1 MINKKIFSILLLFSI
16 TMFSSTSY
24 ADSVN
29 TSISGNESVAIKTSS
44 VESKTP
50 SETTNI
56 KKSNDITWNGR
67 EDTITYANFLKEVDN
82 NKVKSVIFSA
92 DIMENLQARVLFKDG
107 EQKKVYLVSRNLDT
121 FAETLKSKGVDVDV
135 VKSFSDLENESKSP
149 IENGLMTILSLLKTL
164 AYLVMYIV
172 IFVAIMMFVQR
183 KMLGFSSKKNQK
195 INPKDI
201 DVTFN
206 DIAGNDEAKKD
217 IMEVVEFMKNKNKY
231 DKLGA
236 KLPRGILLSGDP
248 GNGKTML
255 AKAIAK
261 ECDAAFF
268 QASGSEFIEVFAGL
282 GASRVRDLFKKARKS
297 KRAVIFIDEIDTIG
311 GKRGN
316 IRSHSEG
323 EQTLNQLL
331 TEMDGFNSHKH
342 EILVVAATNRI
353 DVLDEALLRPGRFDR
368 KIMINKPSHQGRI
381 DILNVYLNKVKIE
394 TEGSLDPNIDVDII
408 SRLTVGFSGA
418 ELANLV
424 NEALIRAA
432 KKDSNCLTQQDL
444 LDARNKIL
452 LGDPRADI
460 KMVEKERRITAIH
473 ESGHAIVSL
482 VVSKDPIET
491 VTITPHGMALGF
503 VLRVPEKENWMVSK
517 DSLNKEMQVLMGG
530 RAAEDLILGEN
541 TTGAMSDMEK
551 AYEMAMS
558 MTTKWGMGEVLANIS
573 VKELNSLSDGTRK
586 DVDREVIELVRSNYD
601 QAKTIL
607 SRYPKVMDRMVSILM
622 EKESIDKDDVVKIWK
637 EETDEDPYWIKI
649 QPYSL

>member
-1 MINKKIFSILLLFSI
+1 MINKKIFSILLFSI

-24 ADSVN
+24 ADSVS

-56 KKSNDITWNGR
+56 KKSNDITWNGK
-67 EDTITYANFLKEVDN
+67 EDTITYADFLKEVDN

-92 DIMENLQARVLFKDG
+92 DIMENLQARVLFKGG

-149 IENGLMTILSLLKTL
+149 IENGFMTILSLLKTL

>member
-1 MINKKIFSILLLFSI
+1 MINKKIFSILLFSI

-29 TSISGNESVAIKTSS
+29 ASISGNESVAIKTSS
-44 VESKTP
+44 VESKTH

-67 EDTITYANFLKEVDN
+67 EDTITYADFLKEVDN

-149 IENGLMTILSLLKTL
+149 IENGLMTILALLKTL

>member
-1 MINKKIFSILLLFSI
+1 MINKKIFSILLFSI

-67 EDTITYANFLKEVDN
+67 EDTITYADFLKEVDN

>member
-1 MINKKIFSILLLFSI
+1 MINKKIFSILLFSI

-56 KKSNDITWNGR
+56 KKSNDMTWNGK
-67 EDTITYANFLKEVDN
+67 EDTITYADFLKEVDN

-92 DIMENLQARVLFKDG
+92 DIMENLQARVLFKGG

-149 IENGLMTILSLLKTL
+149 IENGFMTILSLLKTL

>member
-1 MINKKIFSILLLFSI
+1 
-16 TMFSSTSY
+16 
-24 ADSVN
+24 
-29 TSISGNESVAIKTSS
+29 
-44 VESKTP
+44 
-50 SETTNI
+50 
-56 KKSNDITWNGR
+56 
-67 EDTITYANFLKEVDN
+67 
-82 NKVKSVIFSA
+82 
-92 DIMENLQARVLFKDG
+92 
-107 EQKKVYLVSRNLDT
+107 
-121 FAETLKSKGVDVDV
+121 
-135 VKSFSDLENESKSP
+135 
-149 IENGLMTILSLLKTL
+149 MTILSLFKTL

-573 VKELNSLSDGTRK
+573 VKELNNLSDGTRK

-637 EETDEDPYWIKI
+637 EETNEDPYWIKI

>member
-1 MINKKIFSILLLFSI
+1 MINKKIFSILLFSI
-16 TMFSSTSY
+16 TMFSGTSY
-24 ADSVN
+24 ADSVS
-29 TSISGNESVAIKTSS
+29 TSISGNENVPIKTSS

-56 KKSNDITWNGR
+56 KKSNYITWNGK
-67 EDTITYANFLKEVDN
+67 EDTITYADFLKEVDN

-149 IENGLMTILSLLKTL
+149 IENGLMTILSLFKTL

-573 VKELNSLSDGTRK
+573 VKELNNLSDGTRK

-637 EETDEDPYWIKI
+637 EETNEDPYWIKI

>member
-1 MINKKIFSILLLFSI
+1 MINKKIFSILLFSI
-16 TMFSSTSY
+16 TMFSGTSY
-24 ADSVN
+24 ADSVS
-29 TSISGNESVAIKTSS
+29 TSISGNENVPIKTSS

-56 KKSNDITWNGR
+56 KKSNDITWNGK
-67 EDTITYANFLKEVDN
+67 EDTITYADFLKEVDN

-573 VKELNSLSDGTRK
+573 VKELNNLSDGTRK

-637 EETDEDPYWIKI
+637 EETNEDPYWIKI

>member
-1 MINKKIFSILLLFSI
+1 MINKKIFSILLFSI
-16 TMFSSTSY
+16 TMFSGTSY
-24 ADSVN
+24 ADSGS
-29 TSISGNESVAIKTSS
+29 TSISGNENVPIKTSS

-56 KKSNDITWNGR
+56 KKSNDITWNGK
-67 EDTITYANFLKEVDN
+67 EDTITYADFLKEVDN

-121 FAETLKSKGVDVDV
+121 FAETLKLKGVDVDV

-149 IENGLMTILSLLKTL
+149 IENGLMTILSLFKTL

-573 VKELNSLSDGTRK
+573 VKELNNLSDGTRK

-637 EETDEDPYWIKI
+637 EETNEDPYWIKI

>member
-1 MINKKIFSILLLFSI
+1 MINKKIFSILLFSI

-44 VESKTP
+44 VESTTP

-56 KKSNDITWNGR
+56 KKSNDITWNGK
-67 EDTITYANFLKEVDN
+67 EDTITYADFLKEVDN

-149 IENGLMTILSLLKTL
+149 IENGFMTILSLLKTL

>member
-1 MINKKIFSILLLFSI
+1 MINKKIFSILLFSI
-16 TMFSSTSY
+16 TMFSGTSY
-24 ADSVN
+24 ADSVS
-29 TSISGNESVAIKTSS
+29 TSISGNENVPIKTSS

-56 KKSNDITWNGR
+56 KKSNDITWNGK
-67 EDTITYANFLKEVDN
+67 EDTITYADFLKEVDN

-408 SRLTVGFSGA
+408 RRLTVGFSGA

-573 VKELNSLSDGTRK
+573 VKELNNLSDGTRK

-637 EETDEDPYWIKI
+637 EETNEDPYWIKI

>member
-1 MINKKIFSILLLFSI
+1 MINKKIFSILLFSI
-16 TMFSSTSY
+16 TLVTGTSY
-24 ADSVN
+24 ADS
-29 TSISGNESVAIKTSS
+29 SLISAKDNISTKISS
-44 VESKTP
+44 VEQ
-50 SETTNI
+50 
-56 KKSNDITWNGR
+56 KKSSEIKSESKSEDITWDGK
-67 EDTITYANFLKEVDN
+67 EDTITYANFLKDVDD

-107 EQKKVYLVSRNLDT
+107 KQKKVYLVSRNLDT
-121 FAETLKSKGVDVDV
+121 FADTLKSKGVNVDV
-135 VKSFSDLENESKSP
+135 VKSFSELESESKSP
-149 IENGLMTILSLLKTL
+149 IENGLMTVLSLLKTL
-164 AYLVMYIV
+164 VYLVMYIV

-368 KIMINKPSHQGRI
+368 KIMINKPSHKGRV

-503 VLRVPEKENWMVSK
+503 VLRVPEKENWMISK

-558 MTTKWGMGEVLANIS
+558 MTTRWGMGEVLANIS
-573 VKELNSLSDGTRK
+573 IKELNNLSDGTRK

-601 QAKTIL
+601 KAKTIL

-622 EKESIDKDDVVKIWK
+622 EKESIDKEDVVRIWK
-637 EETDEDPYWIKI
+637 EETGEDPYWVKI

>member
-1 MINKKIFSILLLFSI
+1 MINKKIFSILLFSI
-16 TMFSSTSY
+16 TMFSGTSY
-24 ADSVN
+24 ADSVS
-29 TSISGNESVAIKTSS
+29 TSISGNENVPIKTSS

-56 KKSNDITWNGR
+56 KKSNDITWNSK
-67 EDTITYANFLKEVDN
+67 EDTITYADFLKEVDN

-573 VKELNSLSDGTRK
+573 VKELNNLSDGTRK

-637 EETDEDPYWIKI
+637 EETNEDPYWIKI

>member
-1 MINKKIFSILLLFSI
+1 MINKKIFSILLFSI
-16 TMFSSTSY
+16 TMFSGTSY
-24 ADSVN
+24 ADSVSA
-29 TSISGNESVAIKTSS
+29 SISGNENVPIKTSS

-56 KKSNDITWNGR
+56 KKSNDITWNGK
-67 EDTITYANFLKEVDN
+67 EDTITYADFLKEVDN

-149 IENGLMTILSLLKTL
+149 IENGLMTILSLFKTL

-573 VKELNSLSDGTRK
+573 VKELNNLSDGTRK

-637 EETDEDPYWIKI
+637 EETNEDPYWIKI

>member
-1 MINKKIFSILLLFSI
+1 MIKRNIFSILLLSLSL
-16 TMFSSTSY
+16 TAGNVY
-24 ADSVN
+24 ADSRVEN
-29 TSISGNESVAIKTSS
+29 NSQTVTTSS
-44 VESKTP
+44 VEVNVEKSKDKIQEKDIAPAWDGKEKTV
-50 SETTNI
+50 SYADFI
-56 KKSNDITWNGR
+56 KS
-67 EDTITYANFLKEVDN
+67 VDEG
-82 NKVKSVIFSA
+82 KIQTVIFSA

-107 EQKKVYLVSRNLDT
+107 QQKKVYLVSRNLDT
-121 FAETLKSKGVDVDV
+121 FADTLKSKGVRVDV
-135 VKSFSDLENESKSP
+135 VKSFSDLESESKSSV
-149 IENGLMTILSLLKTL
+149 ENGLMIAFSLLKTL

-172 IFVAIMMFVQR
+172 IFVAIMMFVQK
-183 KMLGFSSKKNQK
+183 KMLGMSSRKNKK
-195 INPKDI
+195 IDPKDI
-201 DVTFN
+201 DITFN
-206 DIAGNDEAKKD
+206 DIAGNDEAKRD
-217 IMEVVEFMKNKNKY
+217 IMEVVEFMKNKKKY

-261 ECDAAFF
+261 ECDASFF

-394 TEGSLDPNIDVDII
+394 TEGSLDPNIDVDVL

-432 KKDSNCLTQQDL
+432 KKGSNYLTQQDL

-558 MTTKWGMGEVLANIS
+558 MATRWGMGEVLANIS
-573 VKELNSLSDGTRK
+573 IKDLNTLSDGTRK
-586 DVDREVIELVRSNYD
+586 DVDREVIELVRANYD
-601 QAKTIL
+601 TAKTIL

-622 EKESIDKDDVVKIWK
+622 ERESIDKEEVVKIWK
-637 EETDEDPYWIKI
+637 EETNEDPYWIKHK
-649 QPYSL
+649 PYSM

>member
-1 MINKKIFSILLLFSI
+1 MINKKIFSILLFSI

-67 EDTITYANFLKEVDN
+67 EDTITYADFLKEVDN

-573 VKELNSLSDGTRK
+573 VKELNNLSDGTRK

-637 EETDEDPYWIKI
+637 EETNEDPYWIKI

>member
-1 MINKKIFSILLLFSI
+1 MINKKIFSILLFSI
-16 TMFSSTSY
+16 TMFSGTSY
-24 ADSVN
+24 ADSVS
-29 TSISGNESVAIKTSS
+29 TSISGNENVPIKTSS

-56 KKSNDITWNGR
+56 KKSNDITWNGK
-67 EDTITYANFLKEVDN
+67 EDTITYADFLKEVDN

-331 TEMDGFNSHKH
+331 TEMDGFNSHKY

-573 VKELNSLSDGTRK
+573 VKELNNLSDGTRK

-637 EETDEDPYWIKI
+637 EETNEDPYWIKI

>member
-1 MINKKIFSILLLFSI
+1 MINKKIFSILLFSI
-16 TMFSSTSY
+16 TMFSGTSY
-24 ADSVN
+24 ADSGS
-29 TSISGNESVAIKTSS
+29 TSISGNENVPIKTSS

-50 SETTNI
+50 SEKTNI
-56 KKSNDITWNGR
+56 KKSNDITWNGK
-67 EDTITYANFLKEVDN
+67 EDTITYADFLKEVDN

-121 FAETLKSKGVDVDV
+121 FAETLKLKGVDVDV

-149 IENGLMTILSLLKTL
+149 IENGLMTILSLFKTL

-573 VKELNSLSDGTRK
+573 VKELNNLSDGTRK

-637 EETDEDPYWIKI
+637 EETNEDPYWIKI

>member
-1 MINKKIFSILLLFSI
+1 MINKKIFSILLFSI
-16 TMFSSTSY
+16 TMFSGTSY
-24 ADSVN
+24 ADSVS
-29 TSISGNESVAIKTSS
+29 TSISGNENVPIKTSS

-56 KKSNDITWNGR
+56 KKSNDITWNGK
-67 EDTITYANFLKEVDN
+67 EDTITYADFLKEVDN

-149 IENGLMTILSLLKTL
+149 IENGLMTILSLFKTL

-394 TEGSLDPNIDVDII
+394 TESSLDPNIDVDII

-573 VKELNSLSDGTRK
+573 VKELNNLSDGTRK

-637 EETDEDPYWIKI
+637 EETNEDPYWIKI

>member
-1 MINKKIFSILLLFSI
+1 MINKKIFSILLFSI
-16 TMFSSTSY
+16 TMFSGTSY
-24 ADSVN
+24 ADS
-29 TSISGNESVAIKTSS
+29 TSISGNENVPIKTSS

-56 KKSNDITWNGR
+56 KKSNDITWNGK
-67 EDTITYANFLKEVDN
+67 EDTITYADFLKEVDN

-149 IENGLMTILSLLKTL
+149 IENGLMTILSLFKTL

-573 VKELNSLSDGTRK
+573 VKELNNLSDGTRK

-637 EETDEDPYWIKI
+637 EETNEDPYWIKI

>member
-1 MINKKIFSILLLFSI
+1 MINKKIFSILLFSI
-16 TMFSSTSY
+16 TMFSGTSY
-24 ADSVN
+24 ADSVS
-29 TSISGNESVAIKTSS
+29 TSISGNENVPIKTSS

-56 KKSNDITWNGR
+56 KKSNDITWNGK
-67 EDTITYANFLKEVDN
+67 EDTITYADFLKEVDN

-149 IENGLMTILSLLKTL
+149 IENGLMTILSLFKTL
-164 AYLVMYIV
+164 AYLIMYIV

-573 VKELNSLSDGTRK
+573 VKELNNLSDGTRK

-637 EETDEDPYWIKI
+637 EETNEDPYWIKI

>member
-1 MINKKIFSILLLFSI
+1 MIKRSLFSVLLLSL
-16 TMFSSTSY
+16 TLTTGSVY
-24 ADSVN
+24 ADTTITDNSP
-29 TSISGNESVAIKTSS
+29 TITTSS
-44 VESKTP
+44 V
-50 SETTNI
+50 
-56 KKSNDITWNGR
+56 KK
-67 EDTITYANFLKEVDN
+67 EDTYQNKIQNEKTAPTWSGKERTIAYADFLKDVDA
-82 NKVKSVIFSA
+82 NKVQTVIFSA

-107 EQKKVYLVSRNLDT
+107 QQKKVYLVSRNLDT
-121 FAETLKSKGVDVDV
+121 FADTLKSKGVKVDV
-135 VKSFSDLENESKSP
+135 VKSFSDLENESNSP
-149 IENGLMTILSLLKTL
+149 VENGLMVVFSLLKTL
-164 AYLVMYIV
+164 AYLVIYIV

-183 KMLGFSSKKNQK
+183 KMLGMSSRKNKK
-195 INPKDI
+195 IDPKDI
-201 DVTFN
+201 DITFN

-217 IMEVVEFMKNKNKY
+217 VMEVVEFMKNKKKY

-261 ECDAAFF
+261 ECDASFF

-342 EILVVAATNRI
+342 EILVVAATNRL

-394 TEGSLDPNIDVDII
+394 TEGSLDPNIDVDVL

-432 KKDSNCLTQQDL
+432 KKGSNRLTQQDL

-558 MTTKWGMGEVLANIS
+558 MTTRWGMGEVLANIS
-573 VKELNSLSDGTRK
+573 IKELNMLSDGTRK
-586 DVDREVIELVRSNYD
+586 DIDREVIELVRSNYD
-601 QAKTIL
+601 TAKTIL
-607 SRYPKVMDRMVSILM
+607 SRYPKVMDKMVSILM
-622 EKESIDKDDVVKIWK
+622 EKESIDKEDVVRIWK
-637 EETDEDPYWIKI
+637 EETGEDPYWIKQ

>member
-1 MINKKIFSILLLFSI
+1 MINKKIFSILLFSI
-16 TMFSSTSY
+16 TMFSGTSY
-24 ADSVN
+24 ADSVS
-29 TSISGNESVAIKTSS
+29 TSISGNENVPIKTSS

-56 KKSNDITWNGR
+56 KKSNDITWNGK
-67 EDTITYANFLKEVDN
+67 EDTITYADFLKEVDN

-217 IMEVVEFMKNKNKY
+217 IMEVVEFMQNKNKY

-573 VKELNSLSDGTRK
+573 VKELNNLSDGTRK

-637 EETDEDPYWIKI
+637 EETNEDPYWIKI

>member
-1 MINKKIFSILLLFSI
+1 MINKKIFSILLFSI
-16 TMFSSTSY
+16 TMFSGTSY
-24 ADSVN
+24 ADSVS
-29 TSISGNESVAIKTSS
+29 TSISGNENVPIKTSS

-56 KKSNDITWNGR
+56 KKSNDITWNGK
-67 EDTITYANFLKEVDN
+67 EDTITYADFLKEVDN

-149 IENGLMTILSLLKTL
+149 IENGLMTILSLFKTL

-261 ECDAAFF
+261 ECDATFF

-573 VKELNSLSDGTRK
+573 VKELNNLSDGTRK

-637 EETDEDPYWIKI
+637 EETNEDPYWIKI

>member
-1 MINKKIFSILLLFSI
+1 MINKKIFSILLFSI

-44 VESKTP
+44 VESTTP

-56 KKSNDITWNGR
+56 KKSNDITWNGK
-67 EDTITYANFLKEVDN
+67 EGTITYADFLKEVDN

-149 IENGLMTILSLLKTL
+149 IENGFMTILSLLKTL

>member
-1 MINKKIFSILLLFSI
+1 MINKKIFSILLFSI
-16 TMFSSTSY
+16 TMFSGTSY
-24 ADSVN
+24 ADSVS
-29 TSISGNESVAIKTSS
+29 TSISGNENVPIKTSS

-56 KKSNDITWNGR
+56 KKSNDITWNGK
-67 EDTITYANFLKEVDN
+67 EDTITYADFLKEVDN

-149 IENGLMTILSLLKTL
+149 IENGLMTILSLFKTL

>member
-1 MINKKIFSILLLFSI
+1 MINKKIFSILLFSI
-16 TMFSSTSY
+16 TMFSGTSY
-24 ADSVN
+24 ADSVS
-29 TSISGNESVAIKTSS
+29 TSISGNENVPIKTSS

-56 KKSNDITWNGR
+56 KKSNDITWSGK
-67 EDTITYANFLKEVDN
+67 EDTITYADFLKEVDN

-149 IENGLMTILSLLKTL
+149 IENGLMTILSLFKTL

-394 TEGSLDPNIDVDII
+394 TESSLDPNIDVDII

-573 VKELNSLSDGTRK
+573 VKELNNLSDGTRK

-637 EETDEDPYWIKI
+637 EETNEDPYWIKI

>member
-1 MINKKIFSILLLFSI
+1 MINKKIFSILLFSI
-16 TMFSSTSY
+16 TMFSGTSY
-24 ADSVN
+24 ADSVS
-29 TSISGNESVAIKTSS
+29 TSISGNENVPIKTSS

-56 KKSNDITWNGR
+56 KKSNDITWSGK
-67 EDTITYANFLKEVDN
+67 EDTITYADFLKEVDN

-573 VKELNSLSDGTRK
+573 VKELNNLSDGTRK

-637 EETDEDPYWIKI
+637 EETNEDPYWIKI

>member
-1 MINKKIFSILLLFSI
+1 
-16 TMFSSTSY
+16 
-24 ADSVN
+24 
-29 TSISGNESVAIKTSS
+29 
-44 VESKTP
+44 
-50 SETTNI
+50 
-56 KKSNDITWNGR
+56 
-67 EDTITYANFLKEVDN
+67 
-82 NKVKSVIFSA
+82 
-92 DIMENLQARVLFKDG
+92 
-107 EQKKVYLVSRNLDT
+107 
-121 FAETLKSKGVDVDV
+121 
-135 VKSFSDLENESKSP
+135 
-149 IENGLMTILSLLKTL
+149 
-164 AYLVMYIV
+164 
-172 IFVAIMMFVQR
+172 
-183 KMLGFSSKKNQK
+183 
-195 INPKDI
+195 
-201 DVTFN
+201 
-206 DIAGNDEAKKD
+206 
-217 IMEVVEFMKNKNKY
+217 
-231 DKLGA
+231 
-236 KLPRGILLSGDP
+236 
-248 GNGKTML
+248 
-255 AKAIAK
+255 
-261 ECDAAFF
+261 
-268 QASGSEFIEVFAGL
+268 
-282 GASRVRDLFKKARKS
+282 
-297 KRAVIFIDEIDTIG
+297 
-311 GKRGN
+311 
-316 IRSHSEG
+316 
-323 EQTLNQLL
+323 
-331 TEMDGFNSHKH
+331 
-342 EILVVAATNRI
+342 
-353 DVLDEALLRPGRFDR
+353 
-368 KIMINKPSHQGRI
+368 
-381 DILNVYLNKVKIE
+381 
-394 TEGSLDPNIDVDII
+394 
-408 SRLTVGFSGA
+408 GA

-637 EETDEDPYWIKI
+637 E
-649 QPYSL
+649 

>member
-1 MINKKIFSILLLFSI
+1 MINKKIFSILLFSI
-16 TMFSSTSY
+16 TMFSGTSY
-24 ADSVN
+24 ADSVS
-29 TSISGNESVAIKTSS
+29 TSISGNENVPIKTSS

-56 KKSNDITWNGR
+56 KKSNDITWNGK
-67 EDTITYANFLKEVDN
+67 EDTITYADFLKEVDN

-149 IENGLMTILSLLKTL
+149 IENGLMTILSLFKTL

-573 VKELNSLSDGTRK
+573 VKELNNLSDGTRK

-637 EETDEDPYWIKI
+637 EETNEDPYWIKI

>member
-1 MINKKIFSILLLFSI
+1 MINKKIFSILLFSI
-16 TMFSSTSY
+16 TMFSGTSY
-24 ADSVN
+24 ADSVS
-29 TSISGNESVAIKTSS
+29 TSISGNENVPIKTSS

-56 KKSNDITWNGR
+56 KKSNDITWNGK
-67 EDTITYANFLKEVDN
+67 EDTITYADFLKEVDN

-573 VKELNSLSDGTRK
+573 VKELNNLSDGTRK

-637 EETDEDPYWIKI
+637 EETNEDPYWIKI
-649 QPYSL
+649 QLYSL

>member
-1 MINKKIFSILLLFSI
+1 MINKNIFSVLLFSI
-16 TMFSSTSY
+16 SLIAGNAY
-24 ADSVN
+24 ADNASITNTDN
-29 TSISGNESVAIKTSS
+29 TSIKTSS
-44 VESKTP
+44 VEKKEPTKIKS
-50 SETTNI
+50 I
-56 KKSNDITWNGR
+56 KKTDNISWDGK
-67 EDTITYANFLKEVDN
+67 EDTISYASFLKDVDDG
-82 NKVKSVIFSA
+82 KVKSVIFSA
-92 DIMENLQARVLFKDG
+92 DIMENLQARILFKDG
-107 EQKKVYLVSRNLDT
+107 TQKKVYLVSRNLDT
-121 FAETLKSKGVDVDV
+121 FADTLKSKGVNVDV
-135 VKSFSDLENESKSP
+135 VKSFAELESESKSP
-149 IENGLMTILSLLKTL
+149 IENGLMTALSLLKTL

-183 KMLGFSSKKNQK
+183 KMLGLSSKKNQK

-201 DVTFN
+201 DITFN
-206 DIAGNDEAKKD
+206 DIAGNDEAKRD

-268 QASGSEFIEVFAGL
+268 QVSGSEFIEVFAGL

-368 KIMINKPSHQGRI
+368 KIMINKPSHQGRM

-394 TEGSLDPNIDVDII
+394 TQGSLDKNIDVDVL

-432 KKDSNCLTQQDL
+432 KKGSSCLTQQDL

-573 VKELNSLSDGTRK
+573 VKELNNLSDGTRK

-637 EETDEDPYWIKI
+637 EETNEDPYWIKI

>member
-1 MINKKIFSILLLFSI
+1 MINKKIFSILLFSI
-16 TMFSSTSY
+16 TMFSGTSY
-24 ADSVN
+24 ADSVS
-29 TSISGNESVAIKTSS
+29 TSISGNENVPIKTSS

-56 KKSNDITWNGR
+56 KKSNDITWNGK
-67 EDTITYANFLKEVDN
+67 EDTITYADFLKEVDN

-149 IENGLMTILSLLKTL
+149 IENGLMTILSLFKTL

-551 AYEMAMS
+551 AYEIAMS

-573 VKELNSLSDGTRK
+573 VKELNNLSDGTRK

-637 EETDEDPYWIKI
+637 EETNEDPYWIKI

>member
-1 MINKKIFSILLLFSI
+1 MINKKIFSILLFSI

-44 VESKTP
+44 VESTTP

-56 KKSNDITWNGR
+56 KKSNDITWNGK
-67 EDTITYANFLKEVDN
+67 EDTITYADFLKEVDN

-149 IENGLMTILSLLKTL
+149 IENSFMTILSLLKTL

-637 EETDEDPYWIKI
+637 EETNEDPYWIKI

>member
-1 MINKKIFSILLLFSI
+1 MINKKIFSILLFSI
-16 TMFSSTSY
+16 TMFSGTSY
-24 ADSVN
+24 ADSVS
-29 TSISGNESVAIKTSS
+29 TSISGNENVPIKTSS

-56 KKSNDITWNGR
+56 KKSNDITWNGK
-67 EDTITYANFLKEVDN
+67 EDTITYADFLKEVDN

-121 FAETLKSKGVDVDV
+121 FAEKLKSKGVDVDV

-573 VKELNSLSDGTRK
+573 VKELNNLSDGTRK

-637 EETDEDPYWIKI
+637 EETNEDPYWIKI

>member
-1 MINKKIFSILLLFSI
+1 MINKKIFSILLFSI
-16 TMFSSTSY
+16 TMFSGTSY
-24 ADSVN
+24 ADSVS
-29 TSISGNESVAIKTSS
+29 TSISGNENVPIKTSS

-56 KKSNDITWNGR
+56 KKSNDITWSGK
-67 EDTITYANFLKEVDN
+67 EDTITYADFLKEVDN

-149 IENGLMTILSLLKTL
+149 IENGLMTILSLFKTL

-573 VKELNSLSDGTRK
+573 VKELNNLSDGTRK

-637 EETDEDPYWIKI
+637 EETNEDPYWIKI

>member
-1 MINKKIFSILLLFSI
+1 MINKKIFSILLLSI
-16 TMFSSTSY
+16 TMFSGTSY
-24 ADSVN
+24 ADSVS
-29 TSISGNESVAIKTSS
+29 TSISGNENVPIKTSS

-56 KKSNDITWNGR
+56 KKSNDITWNGK
-67 EDTITYANFLKEVDN
+67 EDTITYADFLKEVDN

-149 IENGLMTILSLLKTL
+149 IENGLMTILSLFKTL

-573 VKELNSLSDGTRK
+573 VKELNNLSDGTRK

-637 EETDEDPYWIKI
+637 EETNEDPYWIKI